1 MSKKIFNIAVVG
13 SGAISRYHIPPVIEN
28 ENANLYAL
36 CDPVEDVLKARM
48 EEFNISY
55 GVADYRELV
64 NDPKVDAV
72 LVLAADD
79 VHEEITNAFL
89 RAGKPVLLEKPMAL
103 TLEECES
110 MLRTQAETGTPLM
123 VGQVC
128 RYNPNFV
135 QAKEIIDSGILGE
148 LTFIESEYAHNYGQ
162 KHRGVNDWRV
172 NPKREGFIGGG
183 CHAVDLL
190 RWIAGNPTEVC
201 AYSNHKYLT
210 DWPVDDTTVAIMKFP
225 NDVIGK
231 VFVSIGI
238 HRPYTMRTV
247 INGTNGTLIFDAKD
261 DTMTLYA
268 GDRETGKGY
277 SKKQVIPAHATDAHN
292 MAGEVADFLNALI
305 ENKPMPIP
313 AIEGAS
319 TVAVCRAAVE
329 SAHNNGMPQKVKYP
343 EV

>member
-1 MSKKIFNIAVVG
+1 MSKKIWNVAVVG
-13 SGAISRYHIPPVIEN
+13 SGAISRYHIPAVIEN

-36 CDPVEDVLKARM
+36 CDPVEDILKARM
-48 EEFNISY
+48 EEFNVSY

-64 NDPKVDAV
+64 NDPKVDCA
-72 LVLAADD
+72 LVLCSDEM
-79 VHEEITNAFL
+79 HSEITCAFL

-103 TLEECES
+103 TNEECED
-110 MLRTQAETGTPLM
+110 MLRAQKETGTPLM
-123 VGQVC
+123 VGQVA
-128 RYNPNFV
+128 RYNPNFI

-148 LTFIESEYAHNYGQ
+148 LTFIESEYAHNYGT

-190 RWIAGNPTEVC
+190 RWIAGDPTEVA

-305 ENKPMPIP
+305 EGKPMPIP
-313 AIEGAS
+313 ATEGAN

-329 SAHNNGMPQKVKYP
+329 SAHNNGMPQQVKYP
-343 EV
+343 KI

>member
-1 MSKKIFNIAVVG
+1 MSKKIWNVAVVG
-13 SGAISRYHIPPVIEN
+13 SGAISRYHIPAVIEN

-36 CDPVEDVLKARM
+36 CDPVEDILKARM
-48 EEFNISY
+48 EEFNVSY

-64 NDPKVDAV
+64 NDPKVDCA
-72 LVLAADD
+72 LVLCSDEAHA
-79 VHEEITNAFL
+79 EITCAFL

-103 TLEECES
+103 TNEECED
-110 MLRTQAETGTPLM
+110 MLRAQKETGTPLM
-123 VGQVC
+123 VGQVA
-128 RYNPNFV
+128 RYNPNFI

-148 LTFIESEYAHNYGQ
+148 LTFIESEYAHNYGT

-190 RWIAGNPTEVC
+190 RWIAGDPTEVA

-305 ENKPMPIP
+305 EGKPMPIP
-313 AIEGAS
+313 VTEGAN

-329 SAHNNGMPQKVKYP
+329 SAHNNGMPQQVKYP
-343 EV
+343 KI

>member
-13 SGAISRYHIPPVIEN
+13 SGAISRYHIPPILEN

-36 CDPVEDVLKARM
+36 CDCVEEILKERM

-55 GVADYRELV
+55 GVTDYKVLV
-64 NDPKVDAV
+64 DDPKVDAA
-72 LVLAADD
+72 LVLTADNA
-79 VHEEITNAFL
+79 HTEITCAFL

-103 TLEECES
+103 TTEECEE
-110 MLRTQAETGTPLM
+110 MLRTEKETGTPLM
-123 VGQVC
+123 VGQVA

-162 KHRGVNDWRV
+162 RHRGVNDWRV
-172 NPKREGFIGGG
+172 NPQREGFIGGG

-190 RWIAGNPTEVC
+190 RWIAGNPTEVH
-201 AYSNHKYLT
+201 AFSNHKYLT
-210 DWPVDDTTVAIMKFP
+210 DWPVNDTTVAIMKFP

-231 VFVSIGI
+231 VFCSIGI

-247 INGTNGTLIFDAKD
+247 INGTNGTLIFDAKAE
-261 DTMTLYA
+261 TMTLYA
-268 GDRETGKGY
+268 GDPVTGKGY
-277 SKKQVIPAHATDAHN
+277 SKEQIIPAHKTDAHN

-305 ENKPMPIP
+305 NNTPMPISS
-313 AIEGAS
+313 IEGAS
-319 TVAVCRAAVE
+319 TVAVCRAAVT
-329 SAHNNGMPQKVKYP
+329 SAATGETVKVKYP
-343 EV
+343 QV

>member
-1 MSKKIFNIAVVG
+1 MAKKIFNIAVVG
-13 SGAISRYHIPPVIEN
+13 CGAISRYHIPPVIEN

-36 CDPVEDVLKARM
+36 CDPVESILKERM
-48 EEFNISY
+48 EEFGATY
-55 GVADYRELV
+55 GVADYRELLD
-64 NDPKVDAV
+64 DPKVDAV
-72 LVLAADD
+72 LVLTSDD
-79 VHEEITNAFL
+79 AHAEITCAFL

-103 TLEECES
+103 TTEECEE
-110 MLRTQAETGTPLM
+110 MLRVEKETGTPLM
-123 VGQVC
+123 VGQVA

-148 LTFIESEYAHNYGQ
+148 LTFIESEYAHNYGSR
-162 KHRGVNDWRV
+162 HRGVNDWRV

-210 DWPVDDTTVAIMKFP
+210 DWPVDDTTVSIMKFP

-305 ENKPMPIP
+305 NGTPMPIP
-313 AIEGAS
+313 AMEGAS

-329 SAHNNGMPQKVKYP
+329 SAHNNGMPQTVKYP
-343 EV
+343 KV

>member
-1 MSKKIFNIAVVG
+1 MSKKIWNVAVVG
-13 SGAISRYHIPPVIEN
+13 SGAISRYHIPAVIEN

-36 CDPVEDVLKARM
+36 CDPVEDILKARM
-48 EEFNISY
+48 EEFNVSY

-64 NDPKVDAV
+64 NDPNVDCA
-72 LVLAADD
+72 LVLCSDEM
-79 VHEEITNAFL
+79 HMEITNAFL

-103 TLEECES
+103 TTEECES
-110 MLRTQAETGTPLM
+110 MLRTQKETGTPLM
-123 VGQVC
+123 VGQVA

-162 KHRGVNDWRV
+162 RHRGVNDWRV
-172 NPKREGFIGGG
+172 NPMREGFIGGG

-190 RWIAGNPTEVC
+190 RWIAGDPTEVA

-305 ENKPMPIP
+305 EGKPMPIP
-313 AIEGAS
+313 ATEGAN

-329 SAHNNGMPQKVKYP
+329 SAHNNGMPQKVNYP
-343 EV
+343 KV

>member
-1 MSKKIFNIAVVG
+1 MSKKIWNVAVVG
-13 SGAISRYHIPPVIEN
+13 SGAISRYHIPAVIEN

-36 CDPVEDVLKARM
+36 CDPVEEILKARM
-48 EEFNISY
+48 EEFNVSY
-55 GVADYRELV
+55 GVADYRVLV
-64 NDPKVDAV
+64 DDPKVDCA
-72 LVLAADD
+72 LVLCSDEM
-79 VHEEITNAFL
+79 HSEITCAFL

-103 TLEECES
+103 TNEECED
-110 MLRTQAETGTPLM
+110 MLRAQKETGTPLM
-123 VGQVC
+123 VGQVA
-128 RYNPNFV
+128 RYNPNFI

-148 LTFIESEYAHNYGQ
+148 LTFIESEYAHNYGTR
-162 KHRGVNDWRV
+162 HRGVNDWRV

-190 RWIAGNPTEVC
+190 RWIAGNPTEVA

-210 DWPVDDTTVAIMKFP
+210 DWPVDDTTIAIMKFP

-261 DTMTLYA
+261 ETMTLYA

-305 ENKPMPIP
+305 EGKPMPIP
-313 AIEGAS
+313 ATEGAN

-329 SAHNNGMPQKVKYP
+329 SAHNNGMPQQVKYP
-343 EV
+343 KV

>member
-1 MSKKIFNIAVVG
+1 MSKKIWNVAVVG
-13 SGAISRYHIPPVIEN
+13 SGAISRYHIPAVIEN

-36 CDPVEDVLKARM
+36 CDPVEEILKARM
-48 EEFNISY
+48 EEFNVSY

-64 NDPKVDAV
+64 NDPKVDCA
-72 LVLAADD
+72 LVLCSDEM
-79 VHEEITNAFL
+79 HSEITCAFL

-103 TLEECES
+103 TNEECED
-110 MLRTQAETGTPLM
+110 MLRAQKETGTPLM
-123 VGQVC
+123 VGQVA
-128 RYNPNFV
+128 RYNPNFI

-148 LTFIESEYAHNYGQ
+148 LTFIESEYAHNYGTR
-162 KHRGVNDWRV
+162 HRGVNDWRV

-190 RWIAGNPTEVC
+190 RWIAGDPTEVA

-292 MAGEVADFLNALI
+292 MAGEVADFLNALT
-305 ENKPMPIP
+305 EGKPMPIP
-313 AIEGAS
+313 ATEGAH

-329 SAHNNGMPQKVKYP
+329 SAHANGMPQKVKYP
-343 EV
+343 KI